1 MSSANHEILESRRVL
16 IQTCASTSLQY
27 AGFVVALALIS
38 LTAFPSVGKPG
49 DYDLLGWGVEGV
61 LLAGIVHASLNSAL
75 T

>member
-1 MSSANHEILESRRVL
+1 
-16 IQTCASTSLQY
+16 LQY